1 MSDHAIAAAAPAAAV
16 LALIIESIE
25 AVGAIAD
32 FFDNTG
38 LADSHPVW
46 TGEDPSGRIALT
58 LGHCRAIRAFLVAG
72 PYPPPPHTIG
82 DGAP

>member
-1 MSDHAIAAAAPAAAV
+1 MSGHALADAVSAAAIALV
-16 LALIIESIE
+16 IESIE
-25 AVGAIAD
+25 AVAAIAD

-38 LADSHPVW
+38 LADAHPVW

-72 PYPPPPHTIG
+72 RLL
-82 DGAP
+82 DGVTHDGWPE